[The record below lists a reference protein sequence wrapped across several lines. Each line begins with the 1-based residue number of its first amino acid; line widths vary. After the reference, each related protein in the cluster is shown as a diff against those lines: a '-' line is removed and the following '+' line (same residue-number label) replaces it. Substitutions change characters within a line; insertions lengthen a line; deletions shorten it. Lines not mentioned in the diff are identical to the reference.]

1 MMGYRGR
8 LERRRW
14 LLLQL
19 IVFSAG
25 LVMLPGLLGCKKPTS
40 TVDDP
45 VIASQLQGGI
55 RDREFILLMVPHE
68 NWQETLEVYEFVVC
82 KLKDKSRF
90 HPAAHYIESSK
101 LPHSP
106 RGHMAAFKVQSP
118 TEQLIQAL
126 IAEGNPYP
134 INYIDGLIAED
145 QVVVP
150 STCVPAF
157 RGIRGAPM
165 ALVSQRVDEQKI
177 NAAMLSL
184 SNAKFRA
191 ERDNG
196 NHFLGAFGIGAAF
209 SSFGKDELEAIR
221 RLIPQRYHQIPLPL
235 GGLRKLPYVGGL
247 FRFNWGNPG
256 MINLGLGMFAVGQNK
271 PFETFISTG
280 LDFENYKLLSTLP
293 GQDRTMVDNV
303 GEGAALAGTAV
314 GGYATGRLLISRVAS
329 FVAKHSTN
337 VSGQY
342 GTIAAGLLTPLMTTV
357 IINTSKNH
365 GQDALDNFQ
374 EIVTTMAPPTS
385 MTGDLS
391 VVLSQ
396 EVRSYLPKVIHLL
409 GRTFFHARWASPFD
423 LYSSCIPD
431 DTAEGYT
438 CTPLFSSEELGTDSS
453 AEPDKLASAAKPG
466 DEQLRMSGDVPEAA
480 ATTPE
485 AGATPSPPTPEV
497 SSATQVTTSA
507 PSPPPPPPILPIPS
521 SQPSC
526 LARNEVSTFASDR
539 GLLKWQAYLNCRF
552 YGGGLSC
559 SQKYAC
565 KLTFASEAECRQ
577 RAKELNVARRQKGS
591 GEFSMGQIE
600 RNCQIGRW
608 Q

>member
-1 MMGYRGR
+1 MMDHSRI
-8 LERRRW
+8 LEMILRRW
-14 LLLQL
+14 LPQVVMLSL
-19 IVFSAG
+19 G
-25 LVMLPGLLGCKKPTS
+25 LVMLPGLFGCKKPNLS
-40 TVDDP
+40 ADDP

-90 HPAAHYIESSK
+90 HPASHYIETST

-106 RGHMAAFKVQSP
+106 RSHMAAFKVMSP
-118 TEQLIQAL
+118 TEQLLQAL

-134 INYIDGLIAED
+134 INYIDGLISED

-221 RLIPQRYHQIPLPL
+221 RLIPQRYHQIPLPF

-256 MINLGLGMFAVGQNK
+256 MLNLGLGMFAVGQNK

-280 LDFENYKLLSTLP
+280 MDFENYKLLSTLP
-293 GQDRTMVDNV
+293 GQKRTLVDNV

-329 FVAKHSTN
+329 FVAKHATH

-357 IINTSKNH
+357 IINASKNH

-391 VVLSQ
+391 VVLST

-453 AEPDKLASAAKPG
+453 AEPDKLVNAAKPG
-466 DEQLRMSGDVPEAA
+466 DDQMRTMSGELSEPPAEPAPGPAD
-480 ATTPE
+480 
-485 AGATPSPPTPEV
+485 AGASSSSPAPDG
-497 SSATQVTTSA
+497 ATATA
-507 PSPPPPPPILPIPS
+507 APPPPPPILPMPS
-521 SQPSC
+521 TSC
-526 LARNEVSTFASDR
+526 LASNEVSSFASDR

-565 KLTFASEAECRQ
+565 QLTFTSEAECRQ

-591 GEFSMGQIE
+591 GEFSQGQIE